1 MLPLSATLERWAM
14 SVGAPKSQ
22 TNHIESGPK
31 EQQPEDS
38 QTETRSHEIHA
49 IHAIQEHGTDRSALE
64 SERWGSRQK

>member
-22 TNHIESGPK
+22 TNPIESGPK

-49 IHAIQEHGTDRSALE
+49 IQEHGTDRSALE